1 MLPARLSIVTYNI
14 WNTERWEARA
24 PALERF
30 LTLFAP
36 DILCLQELRKTT
48 RDFID
53 RALSRHHRVEGA
65 LPGWAS
71 ESNIYWNGD
80 ALEEAGHGAE
90 PVGHVEPERRLFWA
104 RLRLKSSGRTIFVA
118 TVHLTPPSGSDE
130 NETGVSP
137 RVPQL
142 KRIAAELTRL
152 VKDGEPAFI
161 MGDMNDAWHPQRILL
176 QAGYVNCFAALG
188 MQSPPT
194 YQCYPTTNV
203 APGARTLTQAIDLIA
218 ANRHARPIAASVPQ
232 CYAGD
237 VAPSDHWPVQAV
249 YQLD

>member
-1 MLPARLSIVTYNI
+1 MIPTRLSIVTYNI
-14 WNTERWEARA
+14 WNTQRWEVRA

-30 LTLFAP
+30 LALFAP
-36 DILCLQELRKTT
+36 DVLCLQELRPAT

-53 RALSRHHRVEGA
+53 KVLSRHRRVDDP
-65 LPGWAS
+65 LPGWTS
-71 ESNIYWNGD
+71 ESNIYWNAD
-80 ALEEAGHGAE
+80 LLEEVAHGAE
-90 PVGHVEPERRLFWA
+90 AIGHVEPERRLFWA
-104 RLRLKSSGRTIFVA
+104 RLRLRASGRTIYFSTA
-118 TVHLTPPSGSDE
+118 HLTPPGASDE
-130 NETGVSP
+130 IDTGVSP

-152 VKDGEPAFI
+152 VQEGEPAFF

-203 APGARTLTQAIDLIA
+203 PPGARTLTQAIDLLV
-218 ANRHARPIAASVPQ
+218 ANRHARPVAASVPQ

-237 VAPSDHWPVQAV
+237 VAPSDHWPVQAI
-249 YQLD
+249 YQLP